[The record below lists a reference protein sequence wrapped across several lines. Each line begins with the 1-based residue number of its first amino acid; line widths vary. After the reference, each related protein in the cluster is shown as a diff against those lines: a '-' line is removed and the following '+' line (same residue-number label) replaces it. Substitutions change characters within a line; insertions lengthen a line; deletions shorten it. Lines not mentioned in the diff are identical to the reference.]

1 MPQTAAAAE
10 NNQIHRVTKLKPN
23 WNFKKNA
30 YMKSKN
36 KTKENSSLQM
46 LARIAKF

>member
-1 MPQTAAAAE
+1 
-10 NNQIHRVTKLKPN
+10 
-23 WNFKKNA
+23 
-30 YMKSKN
+30 MKSKN